1 MLFKDGE
8 AIHFFLKRAT
18 GKNLNS
24 KSGVAP
30 SVTVTFNLHSFL

>member
-8 AIHFFLKRAT
+8 AIHFLKRAT

-24 KSGVAP
+24 KCGVAP